1 MESEVTMI
9 ASVYKLSRSD
19 LKALKITDAYSLH
32 RAVYSLF
39 PKIEGENRDFLFA
52 DKGGDFLSRQILLLS
67 HRAPVNPEFGTVE
80 SKTIPDAFLT
90 HDYYGFEVTIN
101 PVKRESATGKTLA
114 IKGRDNLLT
123 WFAERA
129 PSFGF
134 TVEPESLTVQNIGVQ
149 QFEKNGATITHGI
162 VTFIGKLTVT
172 DRSKFIESFQK
183 GIGRA
188 KGFGFGLLQ
197 IVPLAKNN

>member
-1 MESEVTMI
+1 MI
-9 ASVYKLSRSD
+9 ASVYRLSRSD

-39 PKIEGENRDFLFA
+39 PKIEGETRDFLFA

-80 SKTIPDAFLT
+80 SKNIPETFLM

-114 IKGRDNLLT
+114 IKGKDNLLT

-134 TVEPESLTVQNIGVQ
+134 TIEPESLSVQNIGVQ
-149 QFEKNGATITHGI
+149 QFEKDGATVTHGTA
-162 VTFIGKLTVT
+162 TFIGKFSVA
-172 DRSKFIESFQK
+172 DRIRFIESFQK

-197 IVPLAKNN
+197 IVPLVKSN